1 MNKKGISL
9 VVMLLIILVMTF
21 LIVAVVGFTQT
32 SAFKTLIHN
41 NRKRAFIASG
51 AAEEFYISCIPN
63 NDLLRYYFGTASGY
77 SISGHKDTVY
87 VVGEERLVYVDTL
100 HSSGGDQY
108 FIWPVPFTN
117 PYPLPGTVNGM
128 QQFIYSFSTTGY
140 VANSRYKRSFQVIA
154 AYSKPYVGTA
164 GAFGHTMY

>member
-1 MNKKGISL
+1 MDKRGISL
-9 VVMLLIILVMTF
+9 VIMLLIILVMTF

-41 NRKRAFIASG
+41 NRKRAFIASE

-63 NDLLRYYFGTASGY
+63 NDLLRYYFGSTSGY
-77 SISGHKDTVY
+77 SISGHRDTVY
-87 VVGEERLVYVDTL
+87 VVGEKRLVYVDSL
-100 HSSGGDQY
+100 SSSGDQY
-108 FIWPVPFTN
+108 FIWPVPFID

-140 VANSRYKRSFQVIA
+140 VPNSGYKRSFQVMA